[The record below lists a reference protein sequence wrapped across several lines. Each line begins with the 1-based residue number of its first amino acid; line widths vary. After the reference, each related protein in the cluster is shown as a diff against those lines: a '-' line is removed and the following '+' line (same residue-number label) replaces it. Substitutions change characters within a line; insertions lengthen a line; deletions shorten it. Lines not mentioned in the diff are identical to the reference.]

1 MIKQKSMVEVVW
13 CGWFVKGMH
22 FSSKNARLLKIT
34 VQLVSSLK
42 RFDLTKVDNR
52 LIFVGGEA
60 VEFKILKQETS
71 RTSPNGE
78 CSLV

>member
-1 MIKQKSMVEVVW
+1 M
-13 CGWFVKGMH
+13 WFVKGMH

-60 VEFKILKQETS
+60 VEFNILKQETS